1 MAAAVIGASSGAT
14 ADAQMAERPSDSVV
28 WRPPAREHQPLAWR
42 TLTLAGSGAL
52 VGVAGISLLDNHLA
66 YETQKFRAWSGT
78 GMEHASVLTSS
89 IGGSGPIALGATLF
103 AAGAL
108 SGNRDMRG
116 IGRDVTQSVLA
127 SGAITLALKG
137 AIGRARPLRAPDD
150 PDHFKPGRGF
160 LTSSLASFPSG
171 HTSAAFA
178 AATVLSTELSRLHPS
193 KRRWFMLGS
202 YGAAT
207 LVGLSRMYVNAHWA
221 SDVVAGAALGTL
233 SGLRIS
239 IRSPIGR

>member
-1 MAAAVIGASSGAT
+1 
-14 ADAQMAERPSDSVV
+14 MAEAPSGGAEQ
-28 WRPPAREHQPLAWR
+28 RPPVRVYQPLAWR

-52 VGVAGISLLDNHLA
+52 VGVVGVALLDNHLA
-66 YETQKFRAWSGT
+66 YETQKFRAWSGS
-78 GMEHASVLTSS
+78 GIEHASVLTSS
-89 IGGSGPIALGATLF
+89 IGGTGPIALGATLF
-103 AAGAL
+103 AAGTLAD
-108 SGNRDMRG
+108 NRDMRG

-137 AIGRARPLRAPDD
+137 AIGRARPLRAQDD

-193 KRRWFMLGS
+193 KRRWLMAGS

-233 SGLRIS
+233 SGMRIA

>member
-1 MAAAVIGASSGAT
+1 MANV
-14 ADAQMAERPSDSVV
+14 PSDSAV
-28 WRPPAREHQPLAWR
+28 WRPVRPAHQALAWP

-52 VGVAGISLLDNHLA
+52 VGAAGISLLDNHLA
-66 YETQKFRAWSGT
+66 HETQKFRAWSGSR
-78 GMEHASVLTSS
+78 MEHASVLTSA
-89 IGGSGPIALGATLF
+89 IGGTGPIALGATLF

-108 SGNRDMRG
+108 AGNGNMRG
-116 IGRDVTQSVLA
+116 MGRDVTQSVLA
-127 SGAITLALKG
+127 SGVITLALKG
-137 AIGRARPLRAPDD
+137 VIGRARPLRAPED
-150 PDHFKPGRGF
+150 PDQYKPGRGF

-193 KRRWFMLGS
+193 KRRWFMAAG

-233 SGLRIS
+233 SGMRIA